1 MPMKTVLQLLR
12 RPLLHVAGLSFFVNL
27 LLLVPA
33 LFMLQVFDRVLA
45 SQSGETLLMLLLGVG
60 VALALLLA
68 LDYLRARL
76 QGVAGNIVAE
86 SLSPAVT
93 KIVVAHGARRSG
105 RGTSESLRDVGSL
118 RALFSAQGLLALFD
132 APWAIVYVAVIWLPH
147 PVLGWAAAGA
157 AVLMLAL
164 ALLNDFVTRREIEEL
179 QKAAAGA
186 TRYLEASLQNAE
198 VAQTLGMTDALV
210 ARWRQKN
217 AEVTAL
223 QQPTATKTV
232 AMAALTRTVRQVVQV
247 LMMALGAYL
256 VISGEASSGVMIA
269 TTTLLGRALA
279 PVELIVGS
287 WRILAEGRAAFR
299 RLREMLNGADAQPQ
313 RMTLPAPTGQLVA
326 QNLVFRATEGE
337 RLLIAGVSL
346 QLAAGESLAI
356 IGASGAGK
364 STLVRLLTG
373 VWKPSAGTVR
383 LDNADLAQWPR
394 DELGPWLGYVP
405 QDVELFPGTVAE
417 NIARLGEVDSAQ
429 VVRAAQQA
437 QVHELILALPNGYDT
452 IVDPQAALI
461 SPGQRQ
467 RIALAR
473 ALYGEPKL
481 VILDEPNSN
490 LDGAGEVALGE
501 TLKALRGH
509 ATVVVV
515 THRATLIQHVD
526 KVLVLDAGKVQH
538 YGPTAEVL
546 RAMQQKLRQRAVAA
560 MSSRCRREPRIRMVM
575 PCPDGPRGAGI
586 VSDALTMEGA
596 PQTSLEHQLAEAA
609 GWHAARA
616 GARARRGACRRMAG
630 VRAALGGG
638 GGRLVRQG
646 RLGSKGRA
654 ARRRGYGARGE
665 GARRPACRKGRAA
678 LGARRRLGGCGSESP
693 RLPRGRRAR
702 EPGPARGRAAFGSSR
717 AFPGR
722 RRRGGSHRPARV
734 RATGQGADAV
744 QCAPRRAGR
753 PVDAAS
759 IATGQGGAG
768 GDRVARPDC
777 PGD

>member
-1 MPMKTVLQLLR
+1 MKALLALLR

-45 SQSGETLLMLLLGVG
+45 SQSGETLLVLMIGVG

-93 KIVVAHGARRSG
+93 KIVVAQGARRSG
-105 RGTSESLRDVGSL
+105 CSGRATSESLRDVGSL

-132 APWAIVYVAVIWLPH
+132 APWVIVYAAVIWLAH
-147 PVLGWAAAGA
+147 PVLGMAAAGA
-157 AVLMLAL
+157 AVAMLAL
-164 ALLNDFVTRREIEEL
+164 ALINDFVTRREIEAL

-210 ARWRQKN
+210 ARWQRRN

-223 QQPTATKTV
+223 QHPTATKTV
-232 AMAALTRTVRQVVQV
+232 AMAALTRTVRQAVQV
-247 LMMALGAYL
+247 MMMALGAWL

-279 PVELIVGS
+279 PVEQVVGS
-287 WRILAEGRAAFR
+287 WRVLAEGRAAFR
-299 RLREMLNGADAQPQ
+299 RLGDMFAAADAQPQ
-313 RMTLPAPTGQLVA
+313 RMALPAPAGQLLA
-326 QNLVFRATEGE
+326 QNLMFRAPQGQ

-346 QLAAGESLAI
+346 QLDAGESLAI

-373 VWKPSAGTVR
+373 VWTPSAGVVR
-383 LDNADLAQWPR
+383 LDQADLAQWPR
-394 DELGPWLGYVP
+394 ADLGPWLGYVP

-417 NIARLGEVDSAQ
+417 NIARLREVDPDK
-429 VVRAAQQA
+429 VVQAAQRA
-437 QVHELILALPNGYDT
+437 HVHELILSLPEGYDT
-452 IVDPQAALI
+452 MVDPQGPLI

-490 LDGAGEVALGE
+490 LDGAGEQALAE
-501 TLKALRGH
+501 TLRALRGR

-526 KVLVLDAGKVQH
+526 KMLVLDAGKVQH
-538 YGPTAEVL
+538 YGAAADVMK
-546 RAMQQKLRQRAVAA
+546 AMQQKGQPAAQPAGGGAQVVAMPRAAHAAEHDALRQLREERA
-560 MSSRCRREPRIRMVM
+560 S
-575 PCPDGPRGAGI
+575 
-586 VSDALTMEGA
+586 
-596 PQTSLEHQLAEAA
+596 
-609 GWHAARA
+609 
-616 GARARRGACRRMAG
+616 
-630 VRAALGGG
+630 
-638 GGRLVRQG
+638 
-646 RLGSKGRA
+646 
-654 ARRRGYGARGE
+654 
-665 GARRPACRKGRAA
+665 
-678 LGARRRLGGCGSESP
+678 
-693 RLPRGRRAR
+693 
-702 EPGPARGRAAFGSSR
+702 
-717 AFPGR
+717 
-722 RRRGGSHRPARV
+722 
-734 RATGQGADAV
+734 
-744 QCAPRRAGR
+744 
-753 PVDAAS
+753 
-759 IATGQGGAG
+759 
-768 GDRVARPDC
+768 
-777 PGD
+777 

>member
-1 MPMKTVLQLLR
+1 MKSVLQLLR
-12 RPLLHVAGLSFFVNL
+12 RPLLHVAALSFFVNL

-45 SQSGETLLMLLLGVG
+45 SQSGETLLVLMIGVG
-60 VALALLLA
+60 VGLALLLA

-93 KIVVAHGARRSG
+93 KIVVAQGARRSG

-132 APWAIVYVAVIWLPH
+132 APWAIVYVAVIWFAH
-147 PVLGWAAAGA
+147 PMLGSAAAGA

-164 ALLNDFVTRREIEEL
+164 ALLNDLVTRREIEAL

-232 AMAALTRTVRQVVQV
+232 AMAALTRTVRQAVQV
-247 LMMALGAYL
+247 LMLALGAYL
-256 VISGEASSGVMIA
+256 VISGEASAGVMIA

-287 WRILAEGRAAFR
+287 WRILAEGRAA
-299 RLREMLNGADAQPQ
+299 LRCLSELLNGADAQPQ
-313 RMTLPAPTGQLVA
+313 RMSLPAPAGQLVA
-326 QNLVFRATEGE
+326 QNLMFRAPQGE
-337 RLLIAGVSL
+337 RMLIAGVSL
-346 QLAAGESLAI
+346 QLAAGESLAV

-373 VWKPSAGTVR
+373 VWKPTAGVVR
-383 LDNADLAQWPR
+383 LDQADLSQWPR
-394 DELGPWLGYVP
+394 ADLGPWLGYVP

-417 NIARLGEVDSAQ
+417 NIARLGEVDSEH
-429 VVRAAQQA
+429 VVRAAQRA
-437 QVHELILALPNGYDT
+437 QVHELILSLPEGYDT
-452 IVDPQAALI
+452 MVDPQGALI

-490 LDGAGEVALGE
+490 LDGAGEQALAE
-501 TLKALRGH
+501 TLKALRGE
-509 ATVVVV
+509 ATVIVV

-526 KVLVLDAGKVQH
+526 KMLVLDAGKVQH
-538 YGPTAEVL
+538 YGPAAEVMK
-546 RAMQQKLRQRAVAA
+546 AMQQKAPAAAQPAGGGAQVVA
-560 MSSRCRREPRIRMVM
+560 M
-575 PCPDGPRGAGI
+575 P
-586 VSDALTMEGA
+586 
-596 PQTSLEHQLAEAA
+596 
-609 GWHAARA
+609 
-616 GARARRGACRRMAG
+616 
-630 VRAALGGG
+630 RAAH
-638 GGRLVRQG
+638 V
-646 RLGSKGRA
+646 A
-654 ARRRGYGARGE
+654 EHDA
-665 GARRPACRKGRAA
+665 P
-678 LGARRRLGGCGSESP
+678 
-693 RLPRGRRAR
+693 
-702 EPGPARGRAAFGSSR
+702 
-717 AFPGR
+717 
-722 RRRGGSHRPARV
+722 RPAREEKV
-734 RATGQGADAV
+734 
-744 QCAPRRAGR
+744 
-753 PVDAAS
+753 S
-759 IATGQGGAG
+759 
-768 GDRVARPDC
+768 
-777 PGD
+777 